1 MFWVSGLFYIEPG
14 SIRPTIA
21 GIATV
26 MWRKKVTILLLAAVG
41 ALIGLIASSFHE
53 RQYLAQMRVIA
64 NPDDQ
69 FNTSGGGLSALGAL
83 GGLAGT
89 IKPERVSLFQ
99 QYIAIISSPDVAHE
113 LERRGPYL
121 PRMFPDRWDAKN
133 HRWNSKPDNPVT
145 TTIGLIKRILN
156 RPNPPYPTE
165 NDLAR
170 AIANRVHI
178 GEADKTMIET
188 IAFAD
193 KDPIFA
199 KEFIQALND
208 SVEAV
213 LLQRDR
219 TIALR
224 RLAAGE
230 QELAHTTINTS
241 RDALTRVLAALHVRA
256 IATNVGPPYAAEMLT
271 SPTVSTEPEIPNVSL
286 YILVGFAAG
295 ALSAMFVLLIAAMAS
310 VRNFEND

>member
-1 MFWVSGLFYIEPG
+1 MFWMRKLFYIEAG
-14 SIRPTIA
+14 SIQPTIA
-21 GIATV
+21 GVATA
-26 MWRKKVTILLLAAVG
+26 MWRKKATILLLAVTG
-41 ALIGLIASSFHE
+41 ALIGLVTASFHE

-69 FNTSGGGLSALGAL
+69 FGSTGGGLGALGAL

-99 QYIAIISSPDVAHE
+99 QYLAIISSPSVAHE

-121 PRMFPDRWDAKN
+121 PRMFPDRWDEKN
-133 HRWNSKPDNPVT
+133 HRWKPKPANLVT
-145 TTIGLIKRILN
+145 MTVGLIKWILN

-165 NDLAR
+165 NDLVR
-170 AIANRVHI
+170 AIGNRVHI
-178 GEADKTMIET
+178 GEAEKTMVET
-188 IAFAD
+188 ISFAD
-193 KDPIFA
+193 KDPVFA

-224 RLAAGE
+224 RLNAGE
-230 QELAHTTINTS
+230 QELARTTINTS

-256 IATNVGPPYAAEMLT
+256 IATDVGPPYAAETLT
-271 SPTVSTEPEIPNVSL
+271 PPTVSAEPEIPNVPL
-286 YILVGFAAG
+286 YILLGFAGG
-295 ALSAMFVLLIAAMAS
+295 ALSAMFAVLLMAMAS
-310 VRNFEND
+310 IRDFEYD